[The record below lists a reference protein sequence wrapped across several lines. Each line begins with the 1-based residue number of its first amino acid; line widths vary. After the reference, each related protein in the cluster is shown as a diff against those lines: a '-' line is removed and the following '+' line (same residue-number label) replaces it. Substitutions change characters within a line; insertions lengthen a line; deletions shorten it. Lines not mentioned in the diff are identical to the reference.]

1 MNEKQRQSG
10 VCMSNEL
17 EKVYEKY
24 FEITAKFYEKDLDS
38 EEFFDIVEELE
49 SLLGFELNDKTIER
63 FSVLGR

>member
-1 MNEKQRQSG
+1 MNEKQKQSG

-63 FSVLGR
+63 FSVIGR

>member
-1 MNEKQRQSG
+1 MNAKQRQSG

-63 FSVLGR
+63 FSVIGR